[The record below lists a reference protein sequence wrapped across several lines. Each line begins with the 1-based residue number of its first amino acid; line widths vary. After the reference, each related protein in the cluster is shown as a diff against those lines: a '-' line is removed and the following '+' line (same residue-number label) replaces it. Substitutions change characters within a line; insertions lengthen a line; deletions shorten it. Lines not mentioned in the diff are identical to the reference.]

1 MTDDEYLVSDVSES
15 DLDQS
20 VGEADSDELL
30 DDLFIDEQ
38 QGNINLDDILVS
50 SAHARPRKGIDAK
63 HLSKIWRIDL
73 EAAQKTLDIT
83 SQASIGK
90 DNPSFSQNYGTNDRM
105 LRYKRINELLFMD
118 TFFATKKPPKSTRNH
133 ACCQF
138 FVTDKGFVYVVLMQS
153 KSEVLQAVKQFAKK
167 IGAPEAIICDSAP
180 EQKSQAVRI
189 FFGHWNDSSRLGG
202 EHSLGE
208 QGGALYW
215 AHKGVY

>member
-20 VGEADSDELL
+20 VGEADSNELL

-90 DNPSFSQNYGTNDRM
+90 DNPSFSRNYGTKDRM

-118 TFFATKKPPKSTRNH
+118 TFFAMKKPP
-133 ACCQF
+133 Q
-138 FVTDKGFVYVVLMQS
+138 VD
-153 KSEVLQAVKQFAKK
+153 
-167 IGAPEAIICDSAP
+167 P
-180 EQKSQAVRI
+180 
-189 FFGHWNDSSRLGG
+189 
-202 EHSLGE
+202 
-208 QGGALYW
+208 
-215 AHKGVY
+215 